1 MINWKD
7 FESTTDNNT
16 ESFEDLCRIFF
27 KFHFVKNK
35 DVNLNQKANNPGIET
50 DPIDINGERVGFQ
63 AKYFSK
69 DVSYDDILDS
79 AKKTVKYYKDRIDK
93 VVLFCNKKLM

>member
-35 DVNLNQKANNPGIET
+35 DVNLYVSLLIFHYKGRLNLFLKFIGESLHSFELNN
-50 DPIDINGERVGFQ
+50 
-63 AKYFSK
+63 A
-69 DVSYDDILDS
+69 L
-79 AKKTVKYYKDRIDK
+79 
-93 VVLFCNKKLM
+93 